1 MYLIW
6 GAKPKFYRQDRNVLK
21 ADRYVFNVPRYGMEH
36 EIGQFY
42 HKILKSDGVL
52 ELFLAVTS
60 LTFLIPLSSV
70 QLWTQI
76 LASYL
81 DQRTKWFRVFLA
93 PNS

>member
-1 MYLIW
+1 M
-6 GAKPKFYRQDRNVLK
+6 GSKKKSYRQDKNVLK
-21 ADRYVFNVPRYGMEH
+21 ADGYVFNVPRYGVEH

-42 HKILKSDGVL
+42 HKILKSDAIL
-52 ELFLAVTS
+52 ELFLVVAS

-70 QLWTQI
+70 QIWTQI